1 MSHHGLHFCVLAS
14 LAASC
19 ALARADGDRAFHE
32 SVQPIL
38 KEHCHTCHSTEK
50 QKGDLDLEQFTSIAA
65 IRKQPAIWE
74 RVLEQLANN
83 EMPPRKER
91 QLSAEQKVQLT
102 AWVQAMLDEVA
113 LANAGDPG
121 PVVLRRLSNV
131 EYTYT
136 VRDLTGVES
145 LDPAREFPA
154 DGAAGEGF
162 TNAGAALVMS
172 PALLAK
178 YLEAAKEIASHA
190 VLLPDGIRFSAHTSQ
205 RDWTDEILAKIRAF
219 YAEFS
224 ASGGGTSVDLQGIK
238 FDTNGG
244 GVLPL
249 EKYLAATLENRE
261 ALAGGAKTIPQTA
274 MERGLNAKYLGALW
288 KTLNDSTPSLV
299 LDIVRQQWR
308 AAKPTEAAA
317 IAATVAQ
324 WQRSLWRFTSVGH
337 IGKLNGPQS
346 WLVPVLPVTSSEE
359 LRVKLPAV
367 PADREVILYLAAH
380 EMGDASGHD
389 FAAFENARLVTPGRP
404 DVPVTTLPDKVRAS
418 SVTELH
424 LPANAPNDT
433 EFVVNCRLHPDSDPD
448 GSVQIR
454 FLTAKPA
461 KPLTLTASGVTINK
475 PKKKGTWSDGEKPLS
490 FDAPILVRDDSDARR
505 RITAAMAEFRDL
517 FPAALCYAKIV
528 PVDEVV
534 TLTLLHREDG
544 HLKRLM
550 LDDAQ
555 AAALDR
561 MWDELRFV
569 SEAPLKQV
577 DVFEQL
583 WQFATQ
589 DADPSAFEP
598 MREPILQAAAAFRK
612 LRVEVEPKHMLA
624 VLDFAARAW
633 RRALTDAEQSE
644 LHTLYQKL
652 RMQDLPHE
660 SAVRM
665 MIARVLV
672 APAFLYRG
680 ENAAPGVKA
689 APVNDSELATR
700 LSYFL
705 WSSSPDDELRALS
718 ASGKLHDP
726 EVLIAQTRRM
736 MSDAKI
742 RRLATEFGCQ
752 WLHVRDLETL
762 DEKSKRHFPTFV
774 SLRGAMQEEAVR
786 FFTDLFQEDRS
797 VLSLL
802 NADHTF
808 VNDALAKHYGL
819 TSNPKSEPSAARQPR
834 AEAGQIGNQKSD
846 GWQRVDGLRARGR
859 GGILGF
865 ASTLAK
871 QSGASRTSP
880 ILRGNWLTEVL
891 LGEKLPRPPKDVPVL
906 PEETPQGL
914 TERQLIERH
923 SSEAKCAVCHER
935 MDPFGFALEGFDAIG
950 RARSSDAAGLSI
962 NTRVKLRDG
971 TRFDGL
977 DGLRSYLLDTRRD
990 DFLRQFCRKLLGYAL
1005 GRSVQLSDKPL
1016 LETMLARLK
1025 ASDYRVGTMIELIV
1039 RSPQFREVRG
1049 RDYISSN

>member
-1 MSHHGLHFCVLAS
+1 MSKHGFHFCVLAS
-14 LAASC
+14 LAA
-19 ALARADGDRAFHE
+19 AGTLVQAADDRAFHE

-38 KEHCHTCHSTEK
+38 KEHCNTCHSTEK
-50 QKGDLDLEQFTSIAA
+50 QKGDLDLEQFASIAE
-65 IRKQPAIWE
+65 IKKQPAIWE
-74 RVLEQLANN
+74 RILEQLANN
-83 EMPPRKER
+83 EMPPKKER

-102 AWVQAMLDEVA
+102 AWVQAVLDEVA

-121 PVVLRRLSNV
+121 PVVLRRLSNA

-136 VRDLTGVES
+136 VRDLTGVKS

-178 YLEAAKEIASHA
+178 YLDAAKEIAGHA
-190 VLLPDGIRFSAHTSQ
+190 VLLPDGIRFSTHTSQ
-205 RDWTDEILAKIRAF
+205 RDWTDETLAKIRAF

-224 ASGGGTSVDLQGIK
+224 ANGGGTSVDLQGIK

-261 ALAGGAKTIPQTA
+261 ALASGAKTIPQTA
-274 MERGLNAKYLGALW
+274 AERGLNAKYLGALW

-299 LDIVRQQWR
+299 LDIVRRQWR
-308 AAKPTEAAA
+308 GAKPTDAAA

-337 IGKLNGPQS
+337 IGKLNGPRS
-346 WLVPVLPVTSSEE
+346 WQVPVLPLTASEE

-367 PADREVILYLAAH
+367 PADSEVVLYLAAH
-380 EMGDASGHD
+380 EMGDGSGRD

-404 DVPVTTLPDKVRAS
+404 DVPVTTLPDKVRAP
-418 SVTELH
+418 SVTEFH
-424 LPANAPNDT
+424 LPANAPKDT

-454 FLTAKPA
+454 LLTGKPTE
-461 KPLTLTASGVTINK
+461 PLTLSASGVTINK

-505 RITAAMAEFRDL
+505 RITSQMAEFRDL
-517 FPAALCYAKIV
+517 FPAALCYVKIV

-534 TLTLLHREDG
+534 TLTLFHREDDP
-544 HLKRLM
+544 LQRLM
-550 LDDAQ
+550 LDGAQ
-555 AAALDR
+555 ATALDR

-612 LRVEVEPKHMLA
+612 RRVEVEPKHVQA

-633 RRALTDAEQSE
+633 RRPLTDAEHSG
-644 LHTLYQKL
+644 LRTLYEKL
-652 RMQDLPHE
+652 RKQDLPHE

-680 ENAAPGVKA
+680 EMAAPDVKA
-689 APVNDSELATR
+689 APVNDWEMAAR

-705 WSSSPDDELRALS
+705 WSSSPDEELRALS
-718 ASGKLHDP
+718 AAGKLHDTD
-726 EVLIAQTRRM
+726 VLAAQTRRM
-736 MSDAKI
+736 MKDAKV

-752 WLHVRDLETL
+752 WLHVRDVESL
-762 DEKSKRHFPTFV
+762 DEKSERHFPTFV

-786 FFTDLFQEDRS
+786 FFTDLFQENRS

-802 NADHTF
+802 DADHTF

-819 TSNPKSEPSAARQPR
+819 TSNPKS
-834 AEAGQIGNQKSD
+834 D
-846 GWQRVDGLRARGR
+846 DWLRVDGLRARGR

-880 ILRGNWLTEVL
+880 ILRGNWLSEVV

-923 SSEAKCAVCHER
+923 SSDAKCAVCHER
-935 MDPFGFALEGFDAIG
+935 MDPLGFALEGFDAIG
-950 RARSSDAAGLSI
+950 RARSKDSAGLSI
-962 NTRVKLRDG
+962 DTRVKLRDG

-1016 LETMLARLK
+1016 IETMLARLT
-1025 ASDYRVGTMIELIV
+1025 ASDYRVGAAIELIV

-1049 RDYISSN
+1049 RDSISTN